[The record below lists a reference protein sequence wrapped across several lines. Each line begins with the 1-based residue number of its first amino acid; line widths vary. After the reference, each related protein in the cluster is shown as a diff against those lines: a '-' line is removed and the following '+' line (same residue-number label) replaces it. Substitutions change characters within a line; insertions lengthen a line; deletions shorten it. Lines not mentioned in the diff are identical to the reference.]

1 MVKMRALLKTAE
13 ARVATRFLEAIMNRD
28 HDEHDSYLEWVGG
41 SFDPTEF
48 DLAGTNERWQGI
60 R

>member
-1 MVKMRALLKTAE
+1 MRALLKTAE